1 MQKYKRLIIASN
13 NKSKVTEIKT
23 LLAHRAEE
31 IVSLWEAKVDVEIEE
46 SGLTFLE
53 NAIIKAKTIYEIT
66 TCPVIADDSGLE
78 VYALGGMPGV
88 YSARYAGEPC
98 DDEKNN
104 RLLLSNL
111 QDKADRRAR
120 FVSEVV
126 LYEGKGKLYSAR
138 GECEGRILS
147 SPVGKN
153 GFGYD
158 PLFYSTELKKT
169 FGEAS
174 AEEKNKVS
182 HRARA
187 LEKLV
192 EILCQKR

>member
-120 FVSEVV
+120 FVSEIV
-126 LYEGKGKLYSAR
+126 LYEGKDKLYNAR

>member
-1 MQKYKRLIIASN
+1 M
-13 NKSKVTEIKT
+13 
-23 LLAHRAEE
+23 
-31 IVSLWEAKVDVEIEE
+31 
-46 SGLTFLE
+46 
-53 NAIIKAKTIYEIT
+53 
-66 TCPVIADDSGLE
+66 
-78 VYALGGMPGV
+78 GGMPGV

-187 LEKLV
+187 LEKRV